1 MRRKH
6 TGLAVSVAAGTIL
19 AFATGCNFTD
29 ELLNVENPGAITIA
43 ALNNPALLDVQLA
56 GVIDAHQSAYSWNIE
71 YTMYP
76 TDEVITGLNWEGYA
90 RVNQRIISY
99 LEGITDNT
107 FENGSRALR
116 MANDVAERIRVW
128 AAADPATDFNEELA
142 TSLVLA
148 GYSAIGLGETMCQTV
163 ISPDPDNPSS
173 TVLSQLE
180 TYAVALPYLNEA
192 LTVALAA
199 GEDDIANL
207 ARTGL
212 ARVYL
217 GLGDWGNAATFAN
230 QVPMGFSWWMDYVD
244 ISGGRNPLQNTSHG
258 GNFTLG
264 IHPQFTGLHPSF
276 DAATPGQ
283 PATPFAFLDNDIID
297 VQTDPRIQH
306 ATGDRTGHNGLTPL
320 YKLFQGLRYSQ
331 YQGETLAPMSASC
344 PNCTGVDED
353 DFEDYLLANRETD
366 VLLADYT
373 EAQHHYFEAMAMQGM
388 DEAGVLTFVNDR
400 RAVGNQ
406 APVTLTY
413 ATGLITELRN
423 QRARDLFM
431 GGFRLPDLRRWT
443 RFDAGNGPFAS
454 GSYFPTGIHANV
466 QWGAYDVWTCFP
478 IPLSEYEGNE
488 NLSVPTNPDVPTG
501 I

>member
-1 MRRKH
+1 
-6 TGLAVSVAAGTIL
+6 VSVAAGTIL